1 LSYPSPL
8 ASDAGQAGPTGPVWG
23 LLEVVTA
30 IVIVVVAVVV
40 ALASASPFILAF
52 GEDSTVGRFAAAIS
66 TTVAEVLAAFVIYV
80 LVLKPK
86 GIGLAELGFRLPRRG
101 SSGAR
106 SFSWGWAGTV
116 AAGSVGCFIILIAY
130 VSIVMGIG
138 IDVLEPKD
146 QVPPEFFESP
156 IVIFAIGIG
165 VLLAAPL
172 FEELFFRG
180 FLFPAFRPVA
190 GLLPAAILSGLLF
203 GLVHFQLGLIV
214 PFGLI
219 GATFALLYWST
230 DSLYTAMGSH
240 FLFNLIGFVALVARE
255 A

>member
-1 LSYPSPL
+1 
-8 ASDAGQAGPTGPVWG
+8 V
-23 LLEVVTA
+23 
-30 IVIVVVAVVV
+30 IVIIAVVV
-40 ALASASPFILAF
+40 AIAAASPFVLAF
-52 GEDSTVGRFAAAIS
+52 GEDSTVGRFAAALS
-66 TTVAEVLAAFVIYV
+66 TTVAEALAAFVIYV

-86 GIGLAELGFRLPRRG
+86 GIGLAALGFRLPRRG

-106 SFSWGWAGTV
+106 GFSWGWAGTV
-116 AAGSVGCFIILIAY
+116 AAGCVGCFIILIAY
-130 VSIVMGIG
+130 VFIVMGMG
-138 IDVLEPKD
+138 VDVLEPPED
-146 QVPPEFFESP
+146 QVPIEFFKSP

-180 FLFPAFRPVA
+180 FLFPAFRRMA
-190 GLLPAAILSGLLF
+190 GVLPAAVFSGLLF
-203 GLVHFQLGLIV
+203 GLVHFDLGFIV

-230 DSLYTAMGSH
+230 DSLYTSMSSH